1 MFQKIK
7 KNVKWIIAIIV
18 GIVIASGI
26 SVYATSTYLASD
38 VSYKSIN
45 VATALNDLYSVAQTR
60 TENNYSTE
68 EQVIGTWI
76 DGKPLYRKVINI
88 NADGTKG
95 VKVYT
100 INIAN
105 VEYITVDET
114 HSFLYATTPEYIP
127 IKNIWDT
134 ANTGGYTILPN
145 ASNVKF
151 QWYRKE
157 WQHLPATITFEYTK
171 TTD

>member
-88 NADGTKG
+88 NADGTKRC
-95 VKVYT
+95 KSIY
-100 INIAN
+100 
-105 VEYITVDET
+105 Y
-114 HSFLYATTPEYIP
+114 
-127 IKNIWDT
+127 
-134 ANTGGYTILPN
+134 
-145 ASNVKF
+145 
-151 QWYRKE
+151 
-157 WQHLPATITFEYTK
+157 
-171 TTD
+171 